1 MVAELSVSLYPDSP
15 PTMGLESNA
24 KANIQLFFSSALVP
38 TKVAQKY
45 LRLTVG
51 ILLTA
56 CSKFEAKMTLFFKQH
71 CSSDKKKTHKHG
83 KLTDYKK
90 IKQKLQKHTDVKKR
104 KKSLYVHWQNY
115 STALLLFLDN

>member
-51 ILLTA
+51 IFLTA
-56 CSKFEAKMTLFFKQH
+56 CSKFEAKMTLFFQATLFFRQ
-71 CSSDKKKTHKHG
+71 KKH
-83 KLTDYKK
+83 
-90 IKQKLQKHTDVKKR
+90 I
-104 KKSLYVHWQNY
+104 SMEN
-115 STALLLFLDN
+115 

>member
-1 MVAELSVSLYPDSP
+1 MAAELSVSDSP

-45 LRLTVG
+45 LRLMVG
-51 ILLTA
+51 IFLTA
-56 CSKFEAKMTLFFKQH
+56 CSKFEAKMTFFFKQH

-104 KKSLYVHWQNY
+104 KKCLYVHWQNY

>member
-24 KANIQLFFSSALVP
+24 KANIQLFFSSAL
-38 TKVAQKY
+38 
-45 LRLTVG
+45 
-51 ILLTA
+51 TA

-71 CSSDKKKTHKHG
+71 CSSDKKKHKHG

>member
-1 MVAELSVSLYPDSP
+1 MQKLIYNS
-15 PTMGLESNA
+15 
-24 KANIQLFFSSALVP
+24 FFSSALVP

-45 LRLTVG
+45 LSLTVG
-51 ILLTA
+51 IFLTA
-56 CSKFEAKMTLFFKQH
+56 CSKFEAKMTFF
-71 CSSDKKKTHKHG
+71 SSNTVLQTKKIHTHG

-104 KKSLYVHWQNY
+104 KKCLYVHWQNY

>member
-1 MVAELSVSLYPDSP
+1 MAAELSVSLYPDSS

-38 TKVAQKY
+38 TKVDKKY

-51 ILLTA
+51 IFLTA

-71 CSSDKKKTHKHG
+71 CSSDKKIYKHG

-104 KKSLYVHWQNY
+104 KKCLYVHWQNY